1 MSTTTPP
8 PPQSNTST
16 FNSPP
21 SENTTPTKSSND
33 SIHSEGKPRPNHRL
47 ELDMTPAQFK
57 QSLYTFMEKRGMPI
71 TKVPSLGYQELD
83 LLKLY
88 KLVIKRGGMD
98 VVTRNQEWKSVYQD
112 LEIPT
117 MSTSA
122 SYNTRTNYKKYLYLY
137 ELEHCDF
144 ENNEDGEKR
153 RTEPAFE
160 VNDYIRIVSEVW
172 DGQVFYAK
180 IIKYRYNG
188 EEEQYEYY
196 VHYNGWGASHDEWM
210 PESVLSAL
218 TEEEAEDPESLCNPA
233 PSRSSKSN
241 RIISS
246 EKDGISSALAS
257 SPKSPASPAKKLSI
271 TSAGGQIFRH
281 AKKKSTTTTTSEGE
295 SLGFGPISYGHNL
308 ANDQVKERISAIL
321 QDELT
326 ELTHLPVSAVAPV
339 PADCAQIVIREKNL
353 FKPKIRKYQL
363 HTRHMLKHSTEK
375 LLSLKPDITN
385 TISSHLQATVPE
397 KTKSH
402 TPPSRALNL
411 PKDKRSDEQLDQDV
425 KSSEN
430 KLSEVKDRLR
440 QCTRRL
446 EKLYGKSAIQEYLK
460 SR

>member
-1 MSTTTPP
+1 
-8 PPQSNTST
+8 
-16 FNSPP
+16 
-21 SENTTPTKSSND
+21 
-33 SIHSEGKPRPNHRL
+33 
-47 ELDMTPAQFK
+47 
-57 QSLYTFMEKRGMPI
+57 MPI

-88 KLVIKRGGMD
+88 KLVIQRGGMD

-144 ENNEDGEKR
+144 GNIEDGGKR
-153 RTEPAFE
+153 RAGPAFE

-188 EEEQYEYY
+188 EDEQYEYY

-210 PESVLSAL
+210 PESVLSPL
-218 TEEEAEDPESLCNPA
+218 TEEEGEDPEALCNPA

-241 RIISS
+241 RIIAS
-246 EKDGISSALAS
+246 EKDGTSSAMAS
-257 SPKSPASPAKKLSI
+257 SPKSPASPAKKLLVPS
-271 TSAGGQIFRH
+271 TGGQTFRH
-281 AKKKSTTTTTSEGE
+281 GKKKSMTTTSEGE
-295 SLGFGPISYGHNL
+295 SLGFEPLPLASSL
-308 ANDQVKERISAIL
+308 ANDQFKERMSAIL
-321 QDELT
+321 QDELA
-326 ELTHLPVSAVAPV
+326 ELAHSPVPAVAPV
-339 PADCAQIVIREKNL
+339 PTDCTQTVVRGRNP

-363 HTRHMLKHSTEK
+363 HTRHMLKYSTEK
-375 LLSLKPDITN
+375 LLALRPDTTS
-385 TISSHLQATVPE
+385 TIPFLPQTTAPE
-397 KTKSH
+397 RTKSH
-402 TPPSRALNL
+402 APHSRALDL
-411 PKDKRSDEQLDQDV
+411 PKDKRSNEQLSQDV
-425 KSSEN
+425 KSGEN

-446 EKLYGKSAIQEYLK
+446 ERLYGKSATQEYLK